1 MSAITS
7 SALAARVSPR
17 AGAVSARK
25 AIGGVS
31 LRPALAARAH
41 AARQS
46 PTRRAHRLVVRAE
59 DDGPEMP
66 AFLKDLMKPP
76 DASLAAPGWLAPVI
90 GLAEAAGEDAPV
102 VGYGLMGATGVVFGL
117 LLAVAGLGAFGFLAC
132 LAGTGYACWQAAPYL
147 SAIGDTFDASP
158 QEPTR
163 SGDEDEEDEA

>member
-1 MSAITS
+1 M
-7 SALAARVSPR
+7 
-17 AGAVSARK
+17 
-25 AIGGVS
+25 
-31 LRPALAARAH
+31 AARAH